1 MAARLRFLQPARS
14 QDSCQLCSQYCQ
26 PNCAEFQSRTAGWA
40 DGHQRSLRAA
50 AATYRKPKSLE
61 AANMNNLD
69 NIGQTFQWAGQRYM
83 AIMQPFAE
91 KIFLGLVL
99 IEIIITCVHFLTDQD
114 EPTRLLAELV
124 KKSLALGFLYAMI
137 VNAPIWFSA
146 IIQGFQQIGGQAA
159 GIPGL
164 SPSSAFNSGLA
175 LFQIIYRGF
184 GSLGWFHV
192 TMAAL
197 IALIAGLIMFLSFA
211 LIAGQMLLALCEA
224 YMGVGGGVLLLGFSG
239 SRWTIKFAEGFLG
252 WIVGV
257 GIKVFFLYLM
267 VGIGLTITAGWN
279 TALTRLDIRRP
290 IPSPDNRRRSADLRA
305 SRLDDPK
312 HSRID
317 RWRCGF
323 AQFEPRLRSRDG
335 WLRLRPNSDEPER
348 RGAESGAPSQGGHS
362 LGASLEAGDRA
373 ATNNGARSA
382 STHPTVQMPSSVAS
396 CFA

>member
-1 MAARLRFLQPARS
+1 
-14 QDSCQLCSQYCQ
+14 
-26 PNCAEFQSRTAGWA
+26 
-40 DGHQRSLRAA
+40 
-50 AATYRKPKSLE
+50 
-61 AANMNNLD
+61 MNNLD

-114 EPTRLLAELV
+114 EPTRLLAELI

-192 TMAAL
+192 TLAAL

-224 YMGVGGGVLLLGFSG
+224 YVGAGGGVLLLGFSG

-279 TALTRLDIRRP
+279 TALLGWTSGDPSLPLTIAGGALIFALLAWT
-290 IPSPDNRRRSADLRA
+290 IPSTAA
-305 SRLDDPK
+305 SIVGGAVSLNLS
-312 HSRID
+312 HAFESVMAGYGLGRI
-317 RWRCGF
+317 
-323 AQFEPRLRSRDG
+323 ATSH
-335 WLRLRPNSDEPER
+335 NAAA
-348 RGAESGAPSQGGHS
+348 AESGVPAQSGNS

-373 ATNNGARSA
+373 ATNGARSA
-382 STHPTVQMPSSVAS
+382 STHPTVQTPSSLRASASSSPSGNQTAGLGRGSATQVARS
-396 CFA
+396 TLQTTLL

>member
-1 MAARLRFLQPARS
+1 
-14 QDSCQLCSQYCQ
+14 
-26 PNCAEFQSRTAGWA
+26 
-40 DGHQRSLRAA
+40 
-50 AATYRKPKSLE
+50 
-61 AANMNNLD
+61 MNNLD

-99 IEIIITCVHFLTDQD
+99 IEIIITCVHFLADQD

-192 TMAAL
+192 TLAAL

-211 LIAGQMLLALCEA
+211 LIAAQMLLALCEA
-224 YMGVGGGVLLLGFSG
+224 YVGAGGGVLLLGFSG

-257 GIKVFFLYLM
+257 GIKLFFLYLM

-279 TALTRLDIRRP
+279 TALIGWTAGD
-290 IPSPDNRRRSADLRA
+290 PSLPLTIAGGAMIFALLAWTVPNTAA
-305 SRLDDPK
+305 SIVGGAVSLNLS
-312 HSRID
+312 HAFEAAMAGYGLGRILTSQKT
-317 RWRCGF
+317 
-323 AQFEPRLRSRDG
+323 A
-335 WLRLRPNSDEPER
+335 
-348 RGAESGAPSQGGHS
+348 GAESGSSTQGSHS

-373 ATNNGARSA
+373 AANNHGSSA
-382 STHPTVQMPSSVAS
+382 SSRPTVRMPASGNVISSPTPN
-396 CFA
+396 

>member
-1 MAARLRFLQPARS
+1 M
-14 QDSCQLCSQYCQ
+14 
-26 PNCAEFQSRTAGWA
+26 T
-40 DGHQRSLRAA
+40 
-50 AATYRKPKSLE
+50 
-61 AANMNNLD
+61 NLD

-99 IEIIITCVHFLTDQD
+99 IEIIITCVHFLADQD
-114 EPTRLLAELV
+114 EPTRLLAELL

-159 GIPGL
+159 GVPGL
-164 SPSSAFNSGLA
+164 SPSSTFSSGLA

-184 GSLGWFHV
+184 ASLGWFHV
-192 TMAAL
+192 TLAAL

-224 YMGVGGGVLLLGFSG
+224 YVGAGGGVLLLGFSG

-279 TALTRLDIRRP
+279 TALLGWTAGDPSLPLTIAGGALIFALLAWT
-290 IPSPDNRRRSADLRA
+290 IPSTAA
-305 SRLDDPK
+305 SIVGGAVSLNLS
-312 HSRID
+312 HAFETAMAGYGLGRIATSHNAAI
-317 RWRCGF
+317 G
-323 AQFEPRLRSRDG
+323 
-335 WLRLRPNSDEPER
+335 
-348 RGAESGAPSQGGHS
+348 ESGAPAQAGNS
-362 LGASLEAGDRA
+362 LGASLEAGDKA
-373 ATNNGARSA
+373 AANTGARSA
-382 STHPTVQMPSSVAS
+382 SNHPTVRMPSSLPAS
-396 CFA
+396 ASSSPNGN

>member
-1 MAARLRFLQPARS
+1 
-14 QDSCQLCSQYCQ
+14 
-26 PNCAEFQSRTAGWA
+26 
-40 DGHQRSLRAA
+40 
-50 AATYRKPKSLE
+50 
-61 AANMNNLD
+61 MNNLD

-99 IEIIITCVHFLTDQD
+99 IEIIITCVHFLADQD

-192 TMAAL
+192 TLAAL

-224 YMGVGGGVLLLGFSG
+224 YVGAGGGVLLLGFSG

-267 VGIGLTITAGWN
+267 VGIGLIITAGWN
-279 TALTRLDIRRP
+279 TALLGWTAGDPSLPLTIAGGALIFALLAWT
-290 IPSPDNRRRSADLRA
+290 IPNTAA
-305 SRLDDPK
+305 SIVGGAVSLNLS
-312 HSRID
+312 HAFETAMAGYGLGRI
-317 RWRCGF
+317 
-323 AQFEPRLRSRDG
+323 ATSQ
-335 WLRLRPNSDEPER
+335 NAA
-348 RGAESGAPSQGGHS
+348 GAGSGAASQGGHS
-362 LGASLEAGDRA
+362 LGGSLEAGDKAAANSSARA
-373 ATNNGARSA
+373 T
-382 STHPTVQMPSSVAS
+382 STQPMAQMPSGRRPAGSPSPSGNQTAGAGRGS
-396 CFA
+396 FMQTPKRTIQTNLL

>member
-1 MAARLRFLQPARS
+1 
-14 QDSCQLCSQYCQ
+14 
-26 PNCAEFQSRTAGWA
+26 
-40 DGHQRSLRAA
+40 
-50 AATYRKPKSLE
+50 
-61 AANMNNLD
+61 MNNLD

-99 IEIIITCVHFLTDQD
+99 IEIIITCVHFLADQD
-114 EPTRLLAELV
+114 EPTRLLAEFV

-164 SPSSAFNSGLA
+164 SPSSAFNSGLS

-184 GSLGWFHV
+184 ASLGWFHV
-192 TMAAL
+192 TLAAL

-224 YMGVGGGVLLLGFSG
+224 YVGVGGGVLLLGFSG

-257 GIKVFFLYLM
+257 ASKIFFLYLM

-279 TALTRLDIRRP
+279 TALMGWTAGDPTLPLTIAGGALIFALLAWT
-290 IPSPDNRRRSADLRA
+290 IPNTAA
-305 SRLDDPK
+305 SIVGGAVSLNLS
-312 HSRID
+312 HAFEAGMAGYGLGRILTS
-317 RWRCGF
+317 
-323 AQFEPRLRSRDG
+323 QKTT
-335 WLRLRPNSDEPER
+335 
-348 RGAESGAPSQGGHS
+348 GAESGSSAQGGRS
-362 LGASLEAGDRA
+362 LGASLEAGDKA
-373 ATNNGARSA
+373 AANNHGSSVSSRPTVRMPAGNNG
-382 STHPTVQMPSSVAS
+382 VAS
-396 CFA
+396 PTPSGNQTAGAGRGSATQQAKRGVQTTLL